1 MSKEKHFEKNS
12 LIQKMMSDIKN
23 QMPEEVYLNRTPT
36 DTEEPT
42 GSQERT
48 GEIRHTEEEKQE
60 SEGESTDEDVIPDAW
75 RHGAPERP
83 KITSIKQ
90 YCDYI
95 DCKTVPYGVLQ
106 NVNLEDIVREGLR
119 RVEREK
125 QRHKEEASDG
135 WASAST
141 KIYHPIIA
149 NLIMAKGNQGIDRGS
164 MSKPI
169 DAIVD
174 TRTGEGTYYY
184 VYERHNKRV
193 QCFAVPQSWQNGET
207 EMLESRGIF
216 K

>member
-1 MSKEKHFEKNS
+1 MSKEKQFEKNS

-23 QMPEEVYLNRTPT
+23 QMPEEIYLNRTPT
-36 DTEEPT
+36 YTEEPT
-42 GSQERT
+42 GSQERI
-48 GEIRHTEEEKQE
+48 GVQEEEKQE
-60 SEGESTDEDVIPDAW
+60 SEGESTDEDIIPDAW
-75 RHGAPERP
+75 RHGAPVRSN
-83 KITSIKQ
+83 ITSTKQ

-95 DCKTVPYGVLQ
+95 DCKTVPYGVLE
-106 NVNLEDIVREGLR
+106 NVNLEDIVREGLPR
-119 RVEREK
+119 IEREK

-135 WASAST
+135 WASASN